1 MNVWAT
7 YDEIDSSNRS
17 SYLQQ
22 TAINTEE
29 YLAKKQTETSEAM
42 SIMPLIEGQGVSLLN
57 KGVEVGMGKLK
68 NLGLGDTA
76 DKLTELV
83 GHIRDGNYDKALQTA
98 SDYAKQTG
106 KKLVGD
112 TFTDQLTGE
121 TARQG
126 ELFQQMGKLDDGQMT
141 QLHQA
146 LSNDPKFTG
155 SSDFTL
161 ADNDS
166 LQSALTKVQGGT
178 PNTATTAATDT
189 DSTLTDLSKAASS
202 FESKAAGLEEGL
214 GAADLAEGGFNI
226 VTDLATV
233 GVGLAM
239 LFSGLDTANHVKPV
253 PVQAMTNPTIQLGVN
268 QD

>member
-22 TAINTEE
+22 TAINTDE
-29 YLAKKQTETSEAM
+29 YLAKKQTDTSEAM

-106 KKLVGD
+106 
-112 TFTDQLTGE
+112 
-121 TARQG
+121 
-126 ELFQQMGKLDDGQMT
+126 
-141 QLHQA
+141 
-146 LSNDPKFTG
+146 
-155 SSDFTL
+155 
-161 ADNDS
+161 
-166 LQSALTKVQGGT
+166 
-178 PNTATTAATDT
+178 
-189 DSTLTDLSKAASS
+189 
-202 FESKAAGLEEGL
+202 
-214 GAADLAEGGFNI
+214 
-226 VTDLATV
+226 
-233 GVGLAM
+233 
-239 LFSGLDTANHVKPV
+239 
-253 PVQAMTNPTIQLGVN
+253 
-268 QD
+268 